1 MKKLWTILIVI
12 IVLLIL
18 FLLLGPFYMVNEG
31 EQAVITRFGRIV
43 DTETTSG
50 LKLKMPVIDTVT
62 KYPKMLL
69 SWDGDAQR
77 IPTKENQFIWVDATA
92 RWRIND
98 PALFYMT
105 VKTVEGGI
113 ARLNDV
119 LDSTIR
125 TVISE
130 NYLNEAV
137 RSTNRINSMEIEE
150 NVGSEVEN
158 AEDAETLR
166 SLTSTRAVQEEIKIG
181 RDGLSDMMLQDAA
194 PLTLRYG
201 IELEDVIIRQIRYSD
216 DLTASVYSRM
226 IKERSQIAETYRS
239 YGRGQ
244 LLSWQ
249 GRTENDKKNILSKA
263 YAESEK
269 IKGDADAAATA
280 IYSNAYSADPEF
292 FRLWTLLESYRKTIP
307 GIKDKTLSTSLDYF
321 DYMYSSEGRSE
332 TSESL

>member
-158 AEDAETLR
+158 AEDAETLK

>member
-1 MKKLWTILIVI
+1 MKKLITTLVVVAVLLVI
-12 IVLLIL
+12 I
-18 FLLLGPFYMVNEG
+18 LLLGPFYMVNEG
-31 EQAVITRFGRIV
+31 ETAVITRFGRIV
-43 DTETTSG
+43 GTETTAG
-50 LKLKMPVIDTVT
+50 LKIKLPLVDAITR
-62 KYPKMLL
+62 YPSMLL

-92 RWRIND
+92 RWRISD

-137 RSTNRINSMEIEE
+137 RSTNRINSLEYEEEI
-150 NVGSEVEN
+150 NKEVED

-166 SLTSTRAVQEEIKIG
+166 SLTDTKAKQEEISIG
-181 RDGLSDMMLQDAA
+181 RDGLSDMMLQEAA
-194 PLTLRYG
+194 PLTLNYG

-216 DLTASVYSRM
+216 DLTSSVYSRM
-226 IKERSQIAETYRS
+226 IKERSQIAEAYRA

-249 GRTENDKKNILSKA
+249 GRAENDKRTILSEA

-269 IKGDADAAATA
+269 IKGEADAEAAR
-280 IYSNAYSADPEF
+280 IYSKAYSADPEF
-292 FRLWTLLESYRKTIP
+292 FALWTTLESYKKTLPAIN
-307 GIKDKTLSTSLDYF
+307 KTLSTDASYF
-321 DYMYSSEGRSE
+321 SYLHEIPGI
-332 TSESL
+332 

>member
-1 MKKLWTILIVI
+1 MKKLITALVI
-12 IVLLIL
+12 IAIL
-18 FLLLGPFYMVNEG
+18 AVVFVLLGPFFMVSEG
-31 EQAVITRFGRIV
+31 EQAVVTRFGRIV
-43 DTETTSG
+43 GTETDAG
-50 LKLKMPVIDTVT
+50 LKFRMPLVDSITR
-62 KYPKMLL
+62 YPSTLL

-92 RWRIND
+92 RWRISD

-137 RSTNRINSMEIEE
+137 RSTNRINTLEYSEEI
-150 NVGSEVEN
+150 NNEVEN
-158 AEDAETLR
+158 AEDAAALR
-166 SLTSTRAVQEEIKIG
+166 SLTDTRAQQEEILIG
-181 RDGLSDMMLQDAA
+181 RGGLSDMMLRDAA
-194 PLTLRYG
+194 PLTLNYG

-216 DLTASVYSRM
+216 DLTDSVYSRM
-226 IKERSQIAETYRS
+226 IKERSQIAEAYRS

-249 GRTENDKKNILSKA
+249 GRTENDKRTILSAA
-263 YAESEK
+263 YAESER
-269 IKGDADAAATA
+269 IKGEADAEAAA
-280 IYSNAYSADPEF
+280 IYSQAYSADPEF
-292 FRLWTLLESYRKTIP
+292 FRLWTTLESYRKTMP
-307 GIKDKTLSTSLDYF
+307 GLDKTLSTDAAYF
-321 DYMYSSEGRSE
+321 SYLHDPSPEV
-332 TSESL
+332 